1 MSAVAELDELV
12 GGAAT
17 VLNFF
22 SFLGV
27 KNVYNLRKTIFINNY
42 IKFKEN

>member
-1 MSAVAELDELV
+1 VAELDELV
-12 GGAAT
+12 GGGSNGAKF
-17 VLNFF
+17 FF
-22 SFLGV
+22 SLGV